1 MRMRA
6 ATAMLVMLA
15 LCTCACSS
23 GPTASGP
30 PVDAG
35 ANGPS
40 KTVLLL
46 GGRSSD
52 GDGIADRLRDAWPYR
67 VFHALPRTTVFVNNA
82 RDEATVAEALSEQVP
97 LARDLKPDLVEVWL
111 GADDVAAATPI
122 PAFMRDLSR
131 LIVMLR
137 TAGAGRI
144 LVGDLPAA
152 YGEATARYN
161 DAIDQVVRDAGAEL
175 VPLSRARVDLGSPRE
190 GRLPD
195 AASQPV
201 IAAAFTTAI
210 NAHS

>member
-1 MRMRA
+1 MSVRA
-6 ATAMLVMLA
+6 ATATIVMLA
-15 LCTCACSS
+15 LCACACSS
-23 GPTASGP
+23 GGGTSGP
-30 PVDAG
+30 PADA
-35 ANGPS
+35 AENGPS

-67 VFHALPRTTVFVNNA
+67 VFDALPRATVFVNNA
-82 RDEATVAEALSEQVP
+82 RDQATVAEALSEQVP

-111 GADDVAAATPI
+111 GADDAAAATPL
-122 PAFMRDLSR
+122 PAFVRDLSR

-137 TAGAGRI
+137 AAGARRI

-152 YGEATARYN
+152 YGAATARYN
-161 DAIDQVVRDAGAEL
+161 DAIHQVVRDAGAEL
-175 VPLSRARVDLGSPRE
+175 VALSRARINLGSPRE

-210 NAHS
+210 NTHS

>member
-1 MRMRA
+1 
-6 ATAMLVMLA
+6 MLA
-15 LCTCACSS
+15 LCACGCSS
-23 GPTASGP
+23 GRGASGP
-30 PVDAG
+30 PADAA

-67 VFHALPRTTVFVNNA
+67 VFDALPRPTVFVNNA
-82 RDEATVAEALSEQVP
+82 RDQATVAEALSEQVP
-97 LARDLKPDLVEVWL
+97 LARDLKPDVVEVWL

-122 PAFMRDLSR
+122 PVFMRDLSR
-131 LIVMLR
+131 LIVMLHA
-137 TAGAGRI
+137 AGAGRI

-152 YGEATARYN
+152 YGETTTRYN
-161 DAIDQVVRDAGAEL
+161 DAIHQVVRDAGAEL
-175 VPLSRARVDLGSPRE
+175 VALSGARINLGSPRE

-195 AASQPV
+195 EASQPV

-210 NAHS
+210 NARS

>member
-1 MRMRA
+1 MSVRA
-6 ATAMLVMLA
+6 ATATLAMLA
-15 LCTCACSS
+15 LCACACSS
-23 GPTASGP
+23 GRSASGP
-30 PVDAG
+30 PANAAG
-35 ANGPS
+35 NGPS

-67 VFHALPRTTVFVNNA
+67 VFDALPRSTVFVNNA
-82 RDEATVAEALSEQVP
+82 RDQATVAEALSEQVP
-97 LARDLKPDLVEVWL
+97 LSRDLKPDLVEVWL
-111 GADDVAAATPI
+111 GADDVAAGTPL

-137 TAGAGRI
+137 AAGAGRI
-144 LVGDLPAA
+144 LVGDLPPA
-152 YGEATARYN
+152 YGAATARYN
-161 DAIDQVVRDAGAEL
+161 DAIHRVVRDGGAEL
-175 VPLSRARVDLGSPRE
+175 VSLSRAGINLGSPRE